1 MRGRAR
7 ATRTQRRRAQLAPR
21 VPASARAGDGRVVER
36 PGQGRGRRGVEG
48 RIEGAVP
55 GGWQGGVRAL
65 GCALARGAPASRV
78 GRAPPSWLVAV
89 GGGRGGSVR
98 QWRGGAPQAA
108 GCPREG
114 RAWAG
119 QTGEA

>member
-1 MRGRAR
+1 MRVRAR
-7 ATRTQRRRAQLAPR
+7 ARRTQRRRALLAPR

-36 PGQGRGRRGVEG
+36 PGQVWGGRGVEG

-98 QWRGGAPQAA
+98 QWRGGAPPAA